1 MARST
6 VSSAI
11 PGIGEQ
17 AAASVEV
24 ARVYLDYGG
33 FAPVDPRV
41 VALMRPFLEGGIG
54 NPSANHSVGLEARAS
69 LESARAKVARLI
81 GGSPTGVIFTAS
93 ATEANNLALK
103 GVALRS
109 GERRHIVTSAIEHV
123 SVVHPCRDLA
133 ERGYAVSWLP
143 VDGLGRVDP
152 DAVAAAIRPD
162 TALVSIQ
169 AANAEIG
176 TIQPLR
182 AIGRLARARGVP
194 FHVDAVGAAG
204 RLPLSVEEQGID
216 LLALSSNDLYGPPGA
231 GALWVRPQTVRVA
244 PLIVGG
250 DQEGSL
256 RAGTENLPG
265 IVGMAVAADVA
276 RTERAREME
285 RLGALRDRLIR
296 GVLDSVPIARLTG
309 PPGAERLPHH
319 ASFVLRHLKA
329 ASVLIDLDAR
339 GIAASSGSACTAKTG
354 EPSHVLRAIGCDP
367 GDCGGALCFTLG
379 RWTTASE
386 IDLVLDVLPSVVDRL
401 RRLAPT
407 A

>member
-6 VSSAI
+6 AFSSARPASAEQPA
-11 PGIGEQ
+11 PG
-17 AAASVEV
+17 EV

-54 NPSANHSVGLEARAS
+54 NPLAGHSVGLEARAS

-81 GGSPTGVIFTAS
+81 GGAAAGVVFTAS
-93 ATEANNLALK
+93 ATEANNLAIK

-109 GERRHIVTSAIEHV
+109 GERRHIVTSAVEHI
-123 SVVHPCRDLA
+123 SVVNSCRDL
-133 ERGYAVSWLP
+133 EKRGYGISWVP
-143 VDGLGRVDP
+143 VE
-152 DAVAAAIRPD
+152 AVAAAIRPD

-169 AANAEIG
+169 AASGEIG

-182 AIGRLARARGVP
+182 EIGRAARARGVP

-204 RLPLSVEEQGID
+204 RLPLSVDEQAID
-216 LLALSSNDLYGPPGA
+216 LLTLSSNDLYGPPGA
-231 GALWVRPQTVRVA
+231 GALWARPSASLA

-250 DQEGSL
+250 GQEGGL

-265 IVGMAVAADVA
+265 IVGMAVAADFA
-276 RTERAREME
+276 RAERARDME
-285 RLGALRDRLIR
+285 RLAALRDRLIR
-296 GVLDSVPIARLTG
+296 GVLDSVPVARLTG
-309 PPGAERLPHH
+309 APGRERLPHH
-319 ASFVLRHLKA
+319 ASFVLRHVKA
-329 ASVLIDLDAR
+329 DSVLMDLDLH
-339 GIAASSGSACTAKTG
+339 GIAASSGSACTASTG

-367 GDCGGALCFTLG
+367 GEREGSLCFTLG
-379 RWTTASE
+379 RWTTAAE
-386 IDLVLDVLPSVVDRL
+386 VDLLLELLPTVVERL